1 MRPSVSQGSGTTDI
15 VPYVPTTLPARLD
28 GFLKTL
34 AAISDGKYTQ
44 GGLTIDFPTSF
55 DRDNLE
61 MIWYSGDSR
70 RSGGFFLNLLMF
82 RESPLFWVWH
92 WDILPITAT
101 HYGKSS
107 RRNCWKSSKVN
118 LAPPHLRF
126 GSMMGAGMPR
136 YRLGLILVS
145 KSNGWSYSGV
155 LIEYGDYFEK

>member
-70 RSGGFFLNLLMF
+70 RSGGFFELVDVQGVATFLGLALGYSADYCDTLRQILAAELLEIVKSEF
-82 RESPLFWVWH
+82 SATALEIWFNDGGGNATLSIGINPGEQEQWLELFWSV
-92 WDILPITAT
+92 D
-101 HYGKSS
+101 
-107 RRNCWKSSKVN
+107 
-118 LAPPHLRF
+118 
-126 GSMMGAGMPR
+126 
-136 YRLGLILVS
+136 
-145 KSNGWSYSGV
+145 
-155 LIEYGDYFEK
+155 